1 MSNTFQKPLM
11 MVVLKVKNNAQ
22 RNTTA
27 KMIGRITGRVQRI
40 IGPQSKKMKHER
52 KYGKYLII

>member
-1 MSNTFQKPLM
+1 LFF
-11 MVVLKVKNNAQ
+11 KVKNNAQ

-27 KMIGRITGRVQRI
+27 KMIGRITGRVQI
-40 IGPQSKKMKHER
+40 IIDPQSKKMKHER